1 MPSHSSNDAP
11 STLAKVQGF
20 VSRAGFFWRGGAI
33 SLAVVLGASLIV
45 AFAVGD
51 VYESESVVEFAES
64 AVPQERPNEAR
75 PETPEEQLRRAL
87 TDPAA
92 IEQLTRELAGE
103 PLEGLALQKAIETT
117 GRSIR
122 VGPRG
127 ERRFAIA
134 FRAPSAGA
142 AQRGSDWLAQ
152 AAMNAIEV
160 RGEPQSEEA
169 QKRVKALEDRT
180 KELAAF
186 VAEHP
191 EVALIPPP
199 SATSG
204 GAPGSSPPPADSAL
218 IVLQQ
223 QRGRLEW
230 RIAEA
235 EKREASG
242 AANPY
247 DNATDRASLQ
257 RMLAQVKAAIAARQA
272 VALRAGAE
280 ASAAGRVPSPPPK
293 SAASAALQLEW
304 QRLVE
309 RVVEAQLQAPAKR
322 EGIAQGGLLRIVQ
335 RASLPTRPLKPDKRL
350 IALLGM
356 AGGVW
361 AGIIWAFARV
371 ALGHDAGEAWGDES
385 ESEGEGEEVSEE
397 GREAETMADR
407 PGWTSVDALD
417 ETALPEGTPASASPV
432 TARDGGGWQLLGGG
446 GAAGPPA
453 ARGKA
458 GRFPKQLLETAPG
471 VVDVSR
477 VLAQTGALP
486 NRIPPVQVVPI
497 VGVGPHGEP
506 LQAPANPPAEPT
518 PGTYAFHRQ
527 EPPPP
532 PPDGPSIPAVPP
544 TMPLVTPAPA
554 HPGPFRRTGVT
565 QTFASPTPPPF
576 RSPAWQPSPAAV
588 PTPAP
593 APAAPQA
600 PAPTPNYGLALRSK
614 PPEDVLSLRDV
625 PLGWSPHPSMM
636 QTGSMNEL
644 LTLRDQLY
652 RLAVNSCFVVGVTSG
667 PDATTAKSTIAAQLA
682 SMVAGPG
689 RARVLLIEANF
700 DRPAVQRLMRI
711 DMPFSQGFSEQM
723 RRRMTPVSKK
733 PWVLFR
739 CAANLH
745 VLAEGL
751 VRSPG
756 LLSSVQFGEA
766 IAELRG
772 YYDVIVADG
781 PIAESTIDTVAFDA
795 LMDGIVLVGAVG
807 SSPSKL
813 LDDASRWFAH
823 KQLMAVISADAS
835 AEERI
840 EFGPQN
846 K

>member
-1 MPSHSSNDAP
+1 
-11 STLAKVQGF
+11 
-20 VSRAGFFWRGGAI
+20 
-33 SLAVVLGASLIV
+33 LAVVFGASLIV
-45 AFAVGD
+45 AFAIGD
-51 VYESESVVEFAES
+51 VYESESIVEFAES
-64 AVPQERPNEAR
+64 AFQDRPNEGR
-75 PETPEEQLRRAL
+75 PETPEDQLRRAL

-103 PLEGLALQKAIETT
+103 PLEGPALEKATEKT

-127 ERRFAIA
+127 DRRFAVA
-134 FRAPSAGA
+134 FRASNAGA

-152 AAMNAIEV
+152 AAMIAIEA
-160 RGEPQSEEA
+160 RGEPQSDEA
-169 QKRVKALEDRT
+169 LKRVKALEERT
-180 KELAAF
+180 KDLAAF

-191 EVALIPPP
+191 EVALTPPTIGP
-199 SATSG
+199 SAT
-204 GAPGSSPPPADSAL
+204 GAGTTPAPADSAL
-218 IVLQQ
+218 VVLQQ

-242 AANPY
+242 GGNPY

-280 ASAAGRVPSPPPK
+280 ASAAGRVPPPPPK
-293 SAASAALQLEW
+293 SAASTALQTEW

-309 RVVEAQLQAPAKR
+309 RVVEAQLQAPPKR

-361 AGIIWAFARV
+361 VGIIWAFARV
-371 ALGHDAGEAWGDES
+371 ALGHDAREAWGDES
-385 ESEGEGEEVSEE
+385 EINGEGEEGSADETVADGPEWSE
-397 GREAETMADR
+397 
-407 PGWTSVDALD
+407 SDALD
-417 ETALPEGTPASASPV
+417 ETALPPPEAAPGSASPV
-432 TARDGGGWQLLGGG
+432 TARDGGGWHLL
-446 GAAGPPA
+446 GAAGAGKPPA
-453 ARGKA
+453 ARGKP
-458 GRFPKQLLETAPG
+458 GRFPKDLLATAPG

-486 NRIPPVQVVPI
+486 NRIGPIQVVPI
-497 VGVGPHGEP
+497 VEVGPHGEP
-506 LQAPANPPAEPT
+506 LPAPPPVPDPA
-518 PGTYAFHRQ
+518 PGAYAYHRQ
-527 EPPPP
+527 DPPLQ
-532 PPDGPSIPAVPP
+532 PDIPKAPP
-544 TMPLVTPAPA
+544 TMPLITPAPPKPITPQPVNPQ
-554 HPGPFRRTGVT
+554 PGPFRKTGVT

-576 RSPAWQPSPAAV
+576 RSPAWPQGPAHN
-588 PTPAP
+588 PAP
-593 APAAPQA
+593 APAPTPP
-600 PAPTPNYGLALRSK
+600 PAAGNPPPAGPAPNYGLALRSK

-652 RLAVNSCFVVGVTSG
+652 RLAVNNCFVVGVTSG
-667 PDATTAKSTIAAQLA
+667 PDATSDKSCIAAQLA
-682 SMVAGPG
+682 SVVAGPG
-689 RARVLLIEANF
+689 RARVLLVEANF
-700 DRPAVQRLMRI
+700 DRPNVHRLMRI

-723 RRRMTPVSKK
+723 RRRMAAGTKK

-739 CAANLH
+739 CATNLH

-756 LLSSVQFGEA
+756 LLTSVQFGEA
-766 IAELRG
+766 IAELRS

-795 LMDGIVLVGAVG
+795 LMDGVVLVGAVG
-807 SSPSKL
+807 SSPGKL
-813 LDDASRWFAH
+813 LEDASKWFAH